1 MGTGRS
7 ARGGLANVLA
17 VLAAIVLLGAAT
29 TAFASRAFFDS
40 GNFADRAASAL
51 DDEAVR
57 AELGTRITDDLL
69 LNAEPDLV
77 AVRPVVESGIS
88 GLLGQS
94 VFQDVFRTA
103 VADVHST
110 FLEGNEDSA
119 TFTLADIGAVLRGA
133 LQALAP
139 EVAEKIKGKAD
150 IQVTEVEPPEALTEV
165 VQTGESIAGLSWVL
179 LGLGLAVAGVA
190 LWIASDRRRTAL
202 VFGVAAA
209 ITGVLAVV
217 GLDLARGLVLSGVS
231 ESVERDAARGI
242 WDAFLADLRF
252 GFFAFAA
259 CGAVVAAAA
268 SSLVRPVDVGA
279 PLERAWTLITTVPAT
294 TRMRTLRGMLL
305 LAAGILVVLRRDTV
319 LDLALLLAGIY
330 IAYAGVSELMRLT
343 LSETSA
349 DEQTA
354 LARRGSRTL
363 VVTGIAAAAI
373 FVIGGTFVATGGTE
387 EARGSLDTVGC
398 NGSLELCD
406 RPLDTVAFAATHNAM
421 SAVTNKNWLFGQQ
434 DAGFPEQLDEGVRA
448 LLIDAHHGRP
458 TESGTVA
465 TDLSSIDTERETYE
479 AELGE
484 EALDAAL
491 RLRDR
496 VIDSPASGPRGV
508 YLCHRFC
515 ELGSI
520 PIEEGFRNV
529 RDFLAANSNEVLI
542 IVIEDYVPPSEIE
555 KAAIESGLID
565 YIYEGPV
572 VPAPTLQEVI
582 DSGGRA
588 VMMAERDAGAGTIPW
603 YHEVYGE
610 LVQET
615 PYSFKNPAALI
626 GRQQLDASCKPN
638 RGPDD
643 APFFLLN
650 HWVDTSPAPRPSN
663 ATEVNAEE
671 ALLRR
676 IHRCERDRG
685 LEANL
690 IAVDFYREGDIFDV
704 VKALNEE
711 RGDAEEPE

>member
-1 MGTGRS
+1 MTIAGS

-17 VLAAIVLLGAAT
+17 VLAAVVVLAAGIT
-29 TAFASRAFFDS
+29 GFASHAFFDS

-51 DDEAVR
+51 GDEAVQ

-88 GLLGQS
+88 SLLGQA
-94 VFQDVFRTA
+94 VFQDVFRAA
-103 VADVHST
+103 VADVHGA

-119 TFTLADIGAVLRGA
+119 TFTLADIGVVLRGA

-139 EVAEKIKGKAD
+139 QLAEKIKGKAD
-150 IQVTEVEPPEALTEV
+150 IEVAEVEPPEALTEV
-165 VQTGESIAGLSWVL
+165 IQIGESIAGLSWAL
-179 LGLGLAVAGVA
+179 LALGLLVAGIA
-190 LWIASDRRRTAL
+190 LWIANDRRRTAL

-209 ITGVLAVV
+209 IAGVLGVV
-217 GLDLARGLVLSGVS
+217 ALDLARGLVLSGVS

-242 WDAFLADLRF
+242 WDAFLADLRL

-279 PLERAWTLITTVPAT
+279 PLERAWALITTVPAT
-294 TRMRTLRGMLL
+294 TRTRALRGVLL
-305 LAAGILVVLRRDTV
+305 LAAGILIVLRRDTV
-319 LDLALLLAGIY
+319 LDIAVLLAGIY

-343 LSETSA
+343 LSSTST

-354 LARRGSRTL
+354 LARRGTRTL
-363 VVTGIAAAAI
+363 AATGIAAVAI
-373 FVIGGTFVATGGTE
+373 FVIGGAFVAGGGAE

-398 NGSLELCD
+398 NGSRELCD
-406 RPLDTVAFAATHNAM
+406 RPLDEVAFAATHNAM

-434 DAGFPEQLDEGVRA
+434 DAGFPEQLDDGVRG
-448 LLIDAHHGRP
+448 LLIDAHYGQP
-458 TESGTVA
+458 TKSGVVA
-465 TDLSSIDTERETYE
+465 TDLSDIDTERKTYE

-496 VIDSPASGPRGV
+496 VLNSPPDGPRGV

-520 PIEEGFRNV
+520 PIEEGLRDA

-555 KAAIESGLID
+555 KAVVGSGLID
-565 YIYEGPV
+565 YVYEGPV
-572 VPAPTLQEVI
+572 VPAPTLQEIV

-588 VMMAERDAGAGTIPW
+588 VMMAEQDAGHGTIPW
-603 YHEVYGE
+603 YHEVYDT

-626 GRQQLDASCKPN
+626 DGNKLRASCETN
-638 RGPDD
+638 RGSDD
-643 APFFLLN
+643 APMFLLN
-650 HWVDTSPAPRPSN
+650 HWVDTSPAARPSN
-663 ATEVNAEE
+663 ATKVNAEE

-690 IAVDFYREGDIFDV
+690 IAVDFYREGDVFDV
-704 VKALNEE
+704 VAALNEE
-711 RGDAEEPE
+711 RGEPEEPE

>member
-1 MGTGRS
+1 MQ
-7 ARGGLANVLA
+7 
-17 VLAAIVLLGAAT
+17 
-29 TAFASRAFFDS
+29 
-40 GNFADRAASAL
+40 
-51 DDEAVR
+51 

-77 AVRPVVESGIS
+77 AVRPVVESGIG
-88 GLLGQS
+88 GLLGQA
-94 VFQDVFRTA
+94 VFQDVFRVA
-103 VADVHST
+103 VADVHSA
-110 FLEGNEDSA
+110 FLEGNKDS
-119 TFTLADIGAVLRGA
+119 TTLTLADIGVVLRGA

-139 EVAEKIKGKAD
+139 ELADKIKGKAD
-150 IQVTEVEPPEALTEV
+150 IQVADVQPPEALTEV
-165 VQTGESIAGLSWVL
+165 VQTGESIAGLSWL
-179 LGLGLAVAGVA
+179 LLALGLLATGIA
-190 LWIASDRRRTAL
+190 LWISRERRRTAL
-202 VFGVAAA
+202 VFGVAVA
-209 ITGVLAVV
+209 ITGVVAVV
-217 GLDLARGLVLSGVS
+217 ALDLARGLVLAGLS
-231 ESVERDAARGI
+231 ESGERDAARGI
-242 WDAFLADLRF
+242 WDAFLGDLRL

-279 PLERAWTLITTVPAT
+279 PLERAWALVTTVPAST
-294 TRMRTLRGMLL
+294 PLRVLRGAALL
-305 LAAGILVVLRRDTV
+305 VVGVLIVLRRDTA
-319 LDLALLLAGIY
+319 LDIAILLVGIY

-343 LSETSA
+343 LSSTSA

-354 LARRGSRTL
+354 LARRGTRTL
-363 VVTGIAAAAI
+363 VATGIAAVAI
-373 FVIGGTFVATGGTE
+373 LVIGGAFVASGGIE
-387 EARGSLDTVGC
+387 EAKGSLDTVGC

-406 RPLDTVAFAATHNAM
+406 RPLDEVAFAATHNAM

-434 DAGFPEQLDEGVRA
+434 DAGFPEQLDEGVRS
-448 LLIDAHHGRP
+448 LLIDAHYGQP
-458 TESGTVA
+458 TKSGPVA
-465 TDLSSIDTERETYE
+465 TDLSDIDTERETYE

-496 VIDSPASGPRGV
+496 VLSSPPDGPRGV

-520 PIEEGFRNV
+520 PIEDAFRNI

-555 KAAIESGLID
+555 KAAVDSGLID
-565 YIYEGPV
+565 YIYDGPV
-572 VPAPTLQEVI
+572 APAPTLQEII

-588 VMMAERDAGAGTIPW
+588 VMMAEQDAGHGTIPW
-603 YHEVYGE
+603 YHEVYDD

-615 PYSFKNPAALI
+615 PFSFKNPEALI
-626 GRQQLDASCKPN
+626 GKGRLAASCEPN

-643 APFFLLN
+643 APMFLLN

-663 ATEVNAEE
+663 ATTVNAEE

-685 LEANL
+685 LVANL
-690 IAVDFYREGDIFDV
+690 IAVDFYREGDVFDV
-704 VKALNEE
+704 VRTLNEE
-711 RGDAEEPE
+711 RGEAEEPE